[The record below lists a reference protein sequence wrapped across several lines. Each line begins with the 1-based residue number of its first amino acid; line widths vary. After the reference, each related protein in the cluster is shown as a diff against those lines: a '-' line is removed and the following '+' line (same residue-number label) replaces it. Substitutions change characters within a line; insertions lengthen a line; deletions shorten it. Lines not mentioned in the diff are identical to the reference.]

1 MKEIAVSLLRAGH
14 TVHPRGSTIRGGG
27 WRLQQY
33 PALAALLIHPQE
45 GPILFDTGY
54 DPAFIAATDP
64 FPERLYRW
72 LTPPRLAPGE
82 EIAAQLER
90 RGVAPADLAHI
101 VVSHFHA
108 DHAAG
113 LRRFPRA
120 AVHCARAG
128 LAPIA
133 SASRLAAL
141 RAGLPRGLLPD
152 DIARRARFFEDAP
165 RTALPRDLAPFETG
179 ADLLGDGTLLAVEL
193 PGHCPGHWGL
203 VVRDARVG
211 LHFLVA
217 DAAWSSDA
225 IRRDCPPPAA
235 VAALLGDVAQG
246 RETLHRLHALQ
257 ARNRDVVLTPSHC
270 LERAAEVE
278 ITP

>member
-1 MKEIAVSLLRAGH
+1 MKEIGVTLLRAGY

-27 WRLQQY
+27 WRLQDF
-33 PALAALLIHPQE
+33 PALAALLVHPQE

-54 DPAFIAATDP
+54 DPAFLTATEP

-82 EIAAQLER
+82 EIAAQLAR
-90 RGVAPADLAHI
+90 RGIAPADLGHV

-113 LRRFPRA
+113 LRRFA
-120 AVHCARAG
+120 NATVHCAQAG
-128 LAPIA
+128 LAPLA
-133 SASRLAAL
+133 SAGRLAAL

-152 DIARRARFFEDAP
+152 DIMGRVRFFEEAP

-179 ADLLGDGTLLAVEL
+179 TDLLGDGALLAVEL

-203 VVRDARVG
+203 LVRDSRVG
-211 LHFLVA
+211 LHFLVG

-235 VAALLGDVAQG
+235 VAALLGDAARG

-257 ARNRDVVLTPSHC
+257 GRARDVTLTPSHC
-270 LERAAEVE
+270 LERAREVE
-278 ITP
+278 P

>member
-1 MKEIAVSLLRAGH
+1 MNEVAVTLLRAGH

-27 WRLQQY
+27 WRLQQF
-33 PALAALLIHPQE
+33 PALAALLMHPQE

-54 DPAFIAATDP
+54 DPAFLAATDP

-72 LTPPRLAPGE
+72 LTPPTLAPGE

-90 RGVAPADLAHI
+90 RGVAPADLRHV

-113 LRRFPRA
+113 LRRFPNA
-120 AVHCARAG
+120 TVHCARAG
-128 LAPIA
+128 LEPLV
-133 SASRLAAL
+133 SAGRLAAL
-141 RAGLPRGLLPD
+141 LAGLPRGLLPD

-165 RTALPRDLAPFETG
+165 RRALPPDLAPFETG
-179 ADLLGDGTLLAVEL
+179 ADLLGDGALLAVEL

-203 VVRDARVG
+203 VVRDTRVG

-217 DAAWSSDA
+217 DASWSSDA

-235 VAALLGDVAQG
+235 IAALLGDAARG
-246 RETLHRLHALQ
+246 RETLHRLHVLQ
-257 ARNRDVVLTPSHC
+257 ARNRDITLTPSHC
-270 LERAAEVE
+270 LERAREVG
-278 ITP
+278 P